1 MAHKNF
7 YHALVYIDF
16 SSQLLVGIECWLS
29 HFFFCAALLRESWW
43 HKSAEL
49 SPESAYQ
56 HRQLSWGDSNFQPW
70 DPAFDELEVDLNSTT
85 LLIRSSLKIFNFS
98 IPQMFILF
106 FLYPPIFTTEWI
118 YGHHIQLVS
127 TGFSGFFL
135 LFSSLF
141 RSLDNLLSQPV
152 SLGGSGGRKYV
163 EEVWELKSIK
173 PSTKRH
179 TGTTQQQHQ
188 QQNNGNS
195 GKSFVCWMKERKRKK
210 FFLLYFHFPVASFSL
225 FWIVT
230 FRPHSRPE
238 FIQSYLSL
246 SLLLYKWKKHGNFR
260 PHWISCCCLSSALF
274 SLFGC
279 LQSRHHLIISSWQL
293 WQLFLLL
300 CVENFLLFHWFQMV
314 Q

>member
-1 MAHKNF
+1 
-7 YHALVYIDF
+7 
-16 SSQLLVGIECWLS
+16 
-29 HFFFCAALLRESWW
+29 
-43 HKSAEL
+43 
-49 SPESAYQ
+49 
-56 HRQLSWGDSNFQPW
+56 
-70 DPAFDELEVDLNSTT
+70 
-85 LLIRSSLKIFNFS
+85 
-98 IPQMFILF
+98 MFTLF

-118 YGHHIQLVS
+118 YGRHIQLVS
-127 TGFSGFFL
+127 TGFSGFLPSF
-135 LFSSLF
+135 F
-141 RSLDNLLSQPV
+141 RPYFDLSTIYCRNPWAWAAV
-152 SLGGSGGRKYV
+152 WWARKYV

-195 GKSFVCWMKERKRKK
+195 GKSFVCWMKKRKRKK

-260 PHWISCCCLSSALF
+260 PHWISCCCLSSTLF

-300 CVENFLLFHWFQMV
+300 CVENFLLSHWFQIV